1 MAITVAPLTTV
12 VMSSVDQDRAGTA
25 SGINNAVARVAGLLA
40 VAVLGMVIFKAF
52 ASRLNHSLAHLSLP
66 SGMVQEVETNEIK
79 LAGLP
84 APAGLDPSSKAAVQA
99 SIRQAFVFGFRMV
112 MLICAG
118 LAAASAAAA
127 WFMIP
132 SRRREMRSGGP
143 SDCARVRLLRARAP
157 EGDDRSL

>member
-1 MAITVAPLTTV
+1 
-12 VMSSVDQDRAGTA
+12 
-25 SGINNAVARVAGLLA
+25 
-40 VAVLGMVIFKAF
+40 
-52 ASRLNHSLAHLSLP
+52 LNHSLAQLSLP
-66 SGMVQEVETNEIK
+66 SGMVQEVEANEIR

-84 APAGLDPSSKAAVQA
+84 VPAGLDPSSKAAVQA

-132 SRRREMRSGGP
+132 SRTREMRLGGP
-143 SDCARVRLLRARAP
+143 ERLRQRRATEGARP
-157 EGDDRSL
+157 